1 MSSLCGLTEGEWLRG
16 APSEALF
23 ARWPAR
29 KAAPLWKRL
38 VGVGLAR
45 DDTPIAVL
53 ECRPDGLTLRNA
65 AGLSVS
71 ALSWEVPFVAQLS
84 HWPYEDGSDTAELN
98 LSLRSRGQSGGV
110 VGLRFVWPTSELPA
124 GLPRKR
130 DLSPFASP
138 TLLSRLWPL
147 VSRCA
152 ALHGTHLPTG
162 PALEVA
168 PERLARLVSQNE
180 VETCVV
186 CEAQDVEIIAHQV
199 YRCRQCGYEGGQGMP
214 ALMRQRRIA
223 AISRMSPQERRQ
235 SAQEDLKAVLRS
247 LKFAQLQ
254 FVKLED
260 EDRRGALSVLTDSV
274 EVRRAKKRLS
284 GKRVMAILR
293 HLSDAEHHLEGAGFK
308 LPEALEE
315 HTRFC
320 LERVAPFRVG
330 GPDYITEHRADGIM
344 MLGEVISGVRRA
356 ISAMG

>member
-1 MSSLCGLTEGEWLRG
+1 M
-16 APSEALF
+16 
-23 ARWPAR
+23 
-29 KAAPLWKRL
+29 
-38 VGVGLAR
+38 
-45 DDTPIAVL
+45 
-53 ECRPDGLTLRNA
+53 
-65 AGLSVS
+65 
-71 ALSWEVPFVAQLS
+71 
-84 HWPYEDGSDTAELN
+84 
-98 LSLRSRGQSGGV
+98 
-110 VGLRFVWPTSELPA
+110 
-124 GLPRKR
+124 
-130 DLSPFASP
+130 
-138 TLLSRLWPL
+138 
-147 VSRCA
+147 
-152 ALHGTHLPTG
+152 
-162 PALEVA
+162 
-168 PERLARLVSQNE
+168 
-180 VETCVV
+180 
-186 CEAQDVEIIAHQV
+186 
-199 YRCRQCGYEGGQGMP
+199 
-214 ALMRQRRIA
+214 MRQRRIA

-260 EDRRGALSVLTDSV
+260 GDRRGALSVLTDSV

-330 GPDYITEHRADGIM
+330 GPDYITEHRTDGVM